1 MELLKT
7 YARAD
12 LIHPALYE
20 LMAYDEKNH
29 AELTDTLEAYLLCRH
44 NYVKTAERLCIH
56 RNTLLYR
63 LKRIGSG
70 ERGRGTA
77 PSAVLPDPEAEKG
90 VKGRNGGIRRI
101 QFCPGAIA
109 EGPEQPV

>member
-63 LKRIGSG
+63 LKRIGELTG
-70 ERGRGTA
+70 LDLEKE
-77 PSAVLPDPEAEKG
+77 DAELHLLLSF
-90 VKGRNGGIRRI
+90 RI
-101 QFCPGAIA
+101 LKQKR
-109 EGPEQPV
+109 E